1 MKSYKIPVIWSV
13 TATMEIEAE
22 SLEDAILKAEGGR
35 LSTTPDY
42 LDGSFEVDMALLES
56 YGHTGGFCNVDK
68 YAYPLDAG

>member
-42 LDGSFEVDMALLES
+42 LDGSFEVDRALLES
-56 YGHTGGFCNVDK
+56 
-68 YAYPLDAG
+68 